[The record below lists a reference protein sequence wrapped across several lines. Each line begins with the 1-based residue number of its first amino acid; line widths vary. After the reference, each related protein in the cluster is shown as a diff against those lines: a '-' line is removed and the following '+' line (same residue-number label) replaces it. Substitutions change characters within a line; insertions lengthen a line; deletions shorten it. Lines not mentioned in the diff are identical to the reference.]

1 MAKTLRQDL
10 REAILA
16 KLAKKQDPLAG
27 FYADDLTREAI
38 LAVLVAGRHLL
49 LEGPPGIGKTTVAR
63 IIASLLPPME
73 SIADCRYNCHPQ
85 KPACPDCT
93 GKKKLKKIKVP
104 GVNRFIRIQGSP
116 EMMPE
121 DLMGDLDPVL
131 AMRIGIQDPRAFTPG
146 KIQKAHRKILFI
158 DELNRVPQRTQNT
171 LVQVLEEGI
180 TTIAG
185 FDLSSEVDT
194 LVVATE
200 NPEEYAGAERV
211 SETLSDR
218 FEQVRIG
225 YPSFEDEVAI
235 LKQYGNTIEGVT
247 ASNDIIQLSVAVSN
261 AARSMPDELERLP
274 SVRASLSIYEQ
285 SQSLARLKN
294 SKKVSKT
301 HVEDAAKRVLEGRLA
316 VSSESRYYEKQDVLI
331 EKIVDQAKKIKN

>member
-1 MAKTLRQDL
+1 MSKSLRQEL
-10 REAILA
+10 RKAIL
-16 KLAKKQDPLAG
+16 KRLEKKKDPLKG
-27 FYADDLTREAI
+27 FYCDDSTREAI

-49 LEGPPGIGKTTVAR
+49 LEGPPGTGKTTVAK
-63 IIASLLPPME
+63 IIASLLPEME
-73 SIADCRYNCHPQ
+73 TVADCRYNCAPK
-85 KPACPDCT
+85 KPSCPDCA
-93 GKKKLKKIKVP
+93 GRKKHKKIKIP
-104 GVNRFIRIQGSP
+104 GENRFTRIQGSP

-131 AMRIGIQDPRAFTPG
+131 AMKIGIQDPRAFTPG
-146 KIQKAHRKILFI
+146 KIQKSHRKILFI

-194 LVVATE
+194 IVVATE

-218 FEQVRIG
+218 FEQVRVG
-225 YPSFEDEVAI
+225 YPCFEDEIKILKKYGNIIDDVKASDGIIQQSVAI
-235 LKQYGNTIEGVT
+235 TST
-247 ASNDIIQLSVAVSN
+247 A
-261 AARSMPDELERLP
+261 REMPDELERLP
-274 SVRASLSIYEQ
+274 SVRTSLSIYEQ
-285 SQSLARLKN
+285 AQAHARLKN
-294 SKKVSKT
+294 SKQVKKSD
-301 HVEDAAKRVLEGRLA
+301 VEDAAKRVLKGRLS

-331 EKIVDQAKKIKN
+331 EKIIDKAKKIK

>member
-1 MAKTLRQDL
+1 MSKTLRQEL
-10 REAILA
+10 REAILL
-16 KLAKKQDPLAG
+16 KLEKKKDPLEG
-27 FYADDLTREAI
+27 FFCDDATREAI

-49 LEGPPGIGKTTVAR
+49 LEGPPGIGKTTVAK
-63 IIASLLPPME
+63 IIASLLPKME
-73 SIADCRYNCHPQ
+73 TVADCRYNCSPQ
-85 KPACPDCT
+85 KPSCPDCL
-93 GKKKLKKIKVP
+93 GRKKHKKIIVP
-104 GVNRFIRIQGSP
+104 GEARFIRIQGSP

-131 AMRIGIQDPRAFTPG
+131 AMKIGIQDPRAFTPG

-218 FEQVRIG
+218 FEQVRVG
-225 YPSFEDEVAI
+225 YPSLEDEIQI
-235 LKQYGNTIEGVT
+235 LKQYGNIIDNIKTG
-247 ASNDIIQLSVAVSN
+247 SDIIRQSVAITH
-261 AARSMPDELERLP
+261 AAREMPDELEKLP
-274 SVRASLSIYEQ
+274 SVRTSLSIYEQ
-285 SQSLARLKN
+285 AQAHARLKK
-294 SKKVSKT
+294 SKQVKKSD
-301 HVEDAAKRVLEGRLA
+301 VETAAKRVLQGRLS
-316 VSSESRYYEKQDVLI
+316 VSTESRYYEKQDALI
-331 EKIVDQAKKIKN
+331 EKIIDKSKNKT

>member
-1 MAKTLRQDL
+1 MTKSLREEL

-27 FYADDLTREAI
+27 FYCDEQTREAI
-38 LAVLVAGRHLL
+38 LAVLIAGRHLL
-49 LEGPPGIGKTTVAR
+49 LEGPPGIGKTTVAK
-63 IIASLLPPME
+63 IIASLLPSMQTVAE
-73 SIADCRYNCHPQ
+73 CRYNCT
-85 KPACPDCT
+85 PAQPDCPDCM
-93 GKKKLKKIKVP
+93 GKKKHKKVTVP
-104 GVNRFIRIQGSP
+104 GTERFIRIQGSP

-131 AMRIGIQDPRAFTPG
+131 AMQIGIQDPRAFTPG

-185 FDLSSEVDT
+185 FDLTSEVDT

-218 FEQVRIG
+218 FEQIRIS
-225 YPSFEDEVAI
+225 YPGFEEEVEI
-235 LKQYGNTIEGVT
+235 LKRYGNTIEGVK
-247 ASNDIIQLSVAVSN
+247 AGEDVIRQSVAISC

-285 SQSLARLKN
+285 SQAHARLKN
-294 SKKVSKT
+294 KKKVGKND
-301 HVEDAAKRVLEGRLA
+301 VDLAARRVLEGRLA
-316 VSSESRYYEKQDVLI
+316 VSTESRYYEKQDLLVEKVLD
-331 EKIVDQAKKIKN
+331 EAKKK

>member
-1 MAKTLRQDL
+1 
-10 REAILA
+10 
-16 KLAKKQDPLAG
+16 
-27 FYADDLTREAI
+27 
-38 LAVLVAGRHLL
+38 
-49 LEGPPGIGKTTVAR
+49 
-63 IIASLLPPME
+63 
-73 SIADCRYNCHPQ
+73 
-85 KPACPDCT
+85 
-93 GKKKLKKIKVP
+93 
-104 GVNRFIRIQGSP
+104 
-116 EMMPE
+116 
-121 DLMGDLDPVL
+121 MGDLDPVL

-185 FDLSSEVDT
+185 FDLSSQVDT

-225 YPSFEDEVAI
+225 YPSFEDEVII
-235 LKQYGNTIEGVT
+235 LKQYGNRIERVIV
-247 ASNDIIQLSVAVSN
+247 SDDIMRQSVAIVN

-294 SKKVSKT
+294 TKQVKKSD
-301 HVEDAAKRVLEGRLA
+301 VEMAAKRVLEGRLA
-316 VSSESRYYEKQDVLI
+316 VSSESRYYEKQDLLI
-331 EKIVDQAKKIKN
+331 EKIIDQAKKK

>member
-1 MAKTLRQDL
+1 MAMTLRKDL
-10 REAILA
+10 RDALLA
-16 KLAKKQDPLAG
+16 KLAKKQNPLEG
-27 FYADDLTREAI
+27 FYCDEATRESILAI
-38 LAVLVAGRHLL
+38 LIAGRHLL
-49 LEGPPGIGKTTVAR
+49 LEGPPGTGKTTVAK
-63 IIASLLPPME
+63 IIASLLPSMDTV
-73 SIADCRYNCHPQ
+73 AGCRYNCHPAR
-85 KPACPDCT
+85 PSCPDCSGRKT
-93 GKKKLKKIKVP
+93 HKKIKVP
-104 GVNRFIRIQGSP
+104 GEQRFISIQGSP

-131 AMRIGIQDPRAFTPG
+131 AMKLGIQDARAFTPG

-185 FDLSSEVDT
+185 FDLTSAVDT

-225 YPSFEDEVAI
+225 YPSPEDEAVI
-235 LKQYGNTIEGVT
+235 VQRYGSRIDGVK
-247 ASNDIIQLSVAVSN
+247 ASDDIIRQAVAVSSE
-261 AARSMPDELERLP
+261 ARSMPDELERLP
-274 SVRASLSIYEQ
+274 SVRTTLSVYEQ
-285 SQSLARLKN
+285 SQAIARLRGAK
-294 SKKVSKT
+294 SVSRAD
-301 HVEDAAKRVLEGRLA
+301 VETAARRVLEGRLA
-316 VSSESRYYEKQDVLI
+316 VSSESRYFEKQDVLI
-331 EKIVDQAKKIKN
+331 EKIIDTTKKK

>member
-1 MAKTLRQDL
+1 MPKTLREEL
-10 REAILA
+10 RQAILA
-16 KLAKKQDPLAG
+16 KISRAEDPLEG
-27 FYADDLTREAI
+27 FYCDLMTRESI
-38 LAVLVAGRHLL
+38 LAVLIAGRHLL
-49 LEGPPGIGKTTVAR
+49 LEGPPGTGKTTVAR

-73 SIADCRYNCHPQ
+73 TLADCRYNCSPDD
-85 KPACPDCT
+85 PACPDCA
-93 GKKKLKKIKVP
+93 GKKSRKKIKVP
-104 GVNRFIRIQGSP
+104 GHQRFVRIQGSP

-131 AMRIGIQDPRAFTPG
+131 AMKLGVQDPRAFTPG
-146 KIQKAHRKILFI
+146 KIQKAHRKIMFI

-185 FDLSSEVDT
+185 FDLTSTVDT

-225 YPSFEDEVAI
+225 YPSFDDEVAI
-235 LKQYGNTIEGVT
+235 LKRYGKRIDGVQVSDKT
-247 ASNDIIQLSVAVSN
+247 VRHSVALCAV
-261 AARSMPDELERLP
+261 ARTMPEDIERLP

-285 SQSLARLKN
+285 AQSLARLKGDRQ
-294 SKKVSKT
+294 VT
-301 HVEDAAKRVLEGRLA
+301 TAHIETAARRVLQGRLA
-316 VSSESRYYEKQDVLI
+316 VSSESRYFEKQDQLI
-331 EKIVDQAKKIKN
+331 EKIIESARKY

>member
-1 MAKTLRQDL
+1 
-10 REAILA
+10 
-16 KLAKKQDPLAG
+16 
-27 FYADDLTREAI
+27 
-38 LAVLVAGRHLL
+38 
-49 LEGPPGIGKTTVAR
+49 
-63 IIASLLPPME
+63 
-73 SIADCRYNCHPQ
+73 
-85 KPACPDCT
+85 
-93 GKKKLKKIKVP
+93 
-104 GVNRFIRIQGSP
+104 
-116 EMMPE
+116 MMPE

-185 FDLSSEVDT
+185 FDLSYEVDT

-218 FEQVRIG
+218 FEQVKIG
-225 YPSFEDEVAI
+225 YPSFEDEVKI
-235 LKQYGNTIEGVT
+235 LKQYGKKIDGVKV
-247 ASNDIIQLSVAVSN
+247 SDDLIRHSVAISS
-261 AARSMPDELERLP
+261 AARNMPDELERLP

-285 SQSLARLKN
+285 AQSLTRLKN
-294 SKKVSKT
+294 ANQVKKSD
-301 HVEDAAKRVLEGRLA
+301 VENAAKRVLEGRLA
-316 VSSESRYYEKQDVLI
+316 VSSESRFYEKQDLLI
-331 EKIVDQAKKIKN
+331 EKIIDQAKKK